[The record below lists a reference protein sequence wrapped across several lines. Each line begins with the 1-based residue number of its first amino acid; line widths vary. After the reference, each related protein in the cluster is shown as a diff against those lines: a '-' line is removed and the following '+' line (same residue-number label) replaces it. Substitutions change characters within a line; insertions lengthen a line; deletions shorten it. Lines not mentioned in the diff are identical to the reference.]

1 MGNDDSIKIK
11 NDYII
16 QFIDKVI
23 LGLKENNIEVSEEK
37 RQQAISMFMNSPK
50 ELEIIQNEIYELSQ
64 RYIKDYMMRKAKEKA
79 MKEANKESQ
88 DMMYNQGFM
97 GPEMGN
103 MSPYGQ
109 YQNDNS
115 NTLARKDVKK
125 RVLIPQDKVSSGNAN
140 PFLLSLITGFAM
152 GLVSVLAYIF
162 ISG

>member
-1 MGNDDSIKIK
+1 MGNDDSMKIK

-23 LGLKENNIEVSEEK
+23 LGLKENNIKVSEEK

-50 ELEIIQNEIYELSQ
+50 ELEIIQNEIYELAQS
-64 RYIKDYMMRKAKEKA
+64 YIKDYMMRKAKEKA
-79 MKEANKESQ
+79 MREAYKERQN
-88 DMMYNQGFM
+88 MMYNQGNM
-97 GPEMGN
+97 GAKMN
-103 MSPYGQ
+103 DMDPYGQ
-109 YQNDNS
+109 YQNDNT
-115 NTLARKDVKK
+115 NTLARTDVKR